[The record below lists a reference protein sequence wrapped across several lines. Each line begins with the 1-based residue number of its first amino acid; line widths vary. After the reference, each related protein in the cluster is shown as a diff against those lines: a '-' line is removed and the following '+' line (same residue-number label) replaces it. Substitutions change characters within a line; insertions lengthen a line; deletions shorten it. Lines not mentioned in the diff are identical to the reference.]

1 MANLEQSG
9 SQDPHA
15 WSEKLTFSLI
25 VAFYLRKT
33 ENITKKPLT
42 QLLLWVKVL
51 FFAKNADFLQKK
63 YWYHIIQEVL
73 VLKSIF
79 SETTYV

>member
-1 MANLEQSG
+1 M
-9 SQDPHA
+9 
-15 WSEKLTFSLI
+15 
-25 VAFYLRKT
+25 
-33 ENITKKPLT
+33 
-42 QLLLWVKVL
+42 LLLWVKVL

-79 SETTYV
+79 SETTYA